1 MMKEDK
7 TEAIIDEAAAVASQK
22 TGRKGVGT
30 ASCLG
35 IFLGGGLGLLLAVV
49 LVAGMWLLL
58 LGMLVAAPP
67 LEFMDRIET
76 FTNGAL
82 TVSVALLLGL
92 PLLGG
97 VVGGTASASMVALW
111 HKIRERPQP
120 APPSEANLP
129 APTAVVP
136 PPAPLYEAEAT
147 AVPAVPPPPLKAE
160 PSLARSRH
168 PSPAGLLVRSI
179 AIWLALFLTAFVVG
193 LVVLTALAPAQPEES
208 GTAWLVFLTVLLA
221 GHALATYLA
230 FASLLPGV
238 GLPGWWLGRQP
249 IGATAVAPIVP
260 AFFLGTAVFLF
271 VTLAAFFVGGLLRE
285 NASLSGIVMV
295 LGMLLALV
303 SGGLLAWVGY
313 RRNPA

>member
-1 MMKEDK
+1 
-7 TEAIIDEAAAVASQK
+7 
-22 TGRKGVGT
+22 
-30 ASCLG
+30 
-35 IFLGGGLGLLLAVV
+35 
-49 LVAGMWLLL
+49 MWLLL

-76 FTNGAL
+76 FMNGAL

-120 APPSEANLP
+120 APPAAADLP
-129 APTAVVP
+129 TPTAVVP
-136 PPAPLYEAEAT
+136 PPAPLDEAEAT
-147 AVPAVPPPPLKAE
+147 AVPPVPPPPPKAE
-160 PSLARSRH
+160 PSRP
-168 PSPAGLLVRSI
+168 PSPAGVLVRSI
-179 AIWLALFLTAFVVG
+179 AIWLALFLTTFVVG
-193 LVVLTALAPAQPEES
+193 LVVMTVLAPAQLEES

-238 GLPGWWLGRQP
+238 GLLGWWLGRQLV
-249 IGATAVAPIVP
+249 GATAVAPIVP
-260 AFFLGTAVFLF
+260 AFFLGTAVALL

-295 LGMLLALV
+295 LGMLLGLV

-313 RRNPA
+313 RRSPA